1 MASLTG
7 GGIMTKTRTKNTA
20 LVDPTGEKTAE
31 IKLREAVGRELV
43 SPEDV
48 YAPLNAIVQS
58 NPHLRPLVEQAWGA
72 INQLHEQQT
81 KALALV
87 ATFETL
93 VQDARNQRDIAI
105 KDRALGLVEAWEGGK
120 EYATAQ
126 TLNESV
132 DMITEIIDRDRD
144 EVFKALDILFNG
156 GWVDV
161 QTVSILDDLVSHIA
175 HDMDYGNYADKETD
189 DE

>member
-1 MASLTG
+1 
-7 GGIMTKTRTKNTA
+7 MTKTRTKEKEA

-31 IKLREAVGRELV
+31 IKLRESLGCELV
-43 SPEDV
+43 TPEDAF
-48 YAPLNAIVQS
+48 APLNAIVQS
-58 NPHLRPLVEQAWGA
+58 NPNLRPLVEQAWGA
-72 INQLHEQQT
+72 INQLHEQQS
-81 KALALV
+81 KALSLV
-87 ATFETL
+87 AMFETL
-93 VQDARNQRDIAI
+93 LQDARNQRDIAI
-105 KDRALGLVEAWEGGK
+105 QDRAFGIVESWEAGK

-126 TLNESV
+126 ALNESV

-156 GWVDV
+156 GMVDM

-175 HDMDYGNYADKETD
+175 HDMDYGDYADEETQ